1 VVFQADEVLA
11 RAIALVSAFELPL
24 VLLVAPALLFP
35 TPQRLALALLVPVTW
50 ACHWKRSGAMIPAQ
64 PMNLPILAL
73 LGMAAI
79 SLAVTFDTSL
89 SLPKVS
95 GLLLG
100 VLVYV
105 AATRLITTDGR
116 LQVATAVYL
125 GAGVALAL
133 VGILGANWAAKFPAF
148 DAVTQRLPR
157 VIRGVP
163 GAEEGFNANAIGGSL
178 VLFIPLQASLLLER
192 LRAGGPNAD
201 GRRWDWWLHAFALV
215 LTAGTLLLTES
226 RGAWMAL
233 AAASGVVLVVQA
245 RRPALVG
252 SMLILGVASLSM
264 WLGIQRVIDAAIS
277 SSGIGMAQNISGRIE
292 MWSRALTAIG
302 DFPITGLGMN
312 TFRRLLPTLYPMFT
326 VPPSADAAHTH
337 NHFLQA
343 ALDLGI
349 PGLIAYSA
357 VWILLFVSLQRVY
370 RHASRPAHHTLAV
383 GIGGGLLAHFL
394 FGMTDAIPLGAKV
407 GVLFWL
413 TLALA
418 AGLDRVALRNDH
430 CPAS

>member
-1 VVFQADEVLA
+1 M

-35 TPQRLALALLVPVTW
+35 TWQRLALALLVPVTW
-50 ACHWKRSGAMIPAQ
+50 ACHWKRSGALIPAQ

-79 SLAVTFDTSL
+79 SLAVTFDPAL

-116 LQVATAVYL
+116 LQGATAVYL
-125 GAGVALAL
+125 CAGVALAML
-133 VGILGANWAAKFPAF
+133 GMLGANWAAKFPVF
-148 DAVTQRLPR
+148 DAVTERLPR

-163 GAEEGFNANAIGGSL
+163 GAEDGFNANAIGGSL
-178 VLFIPLQASLLLER
+178 VLFIPLQASLLVER
-192 LRAGGPNAD
+192 VRARGPNAG
-201 GRRWDWWLHAFALV
+201 GRAWEWWLHAFALA
-215 LTAGTLLLTES
+215 LTAGTLVLTQS

-233 AAASGVVLVVQA
+233 GVAGAIVLVVQT
-245 RRPALVG
+245 RRPAVVG
-252 SMLILGVASLSM
+252 SVLILGVVSLSM
-264 WLGIQRVIDAAIS
+264 WLGVQRVIDAAIS
-277 SSGIGMAQNISGRIE
+277 SSGVGIAQNLSGRIE

-302 DFPITGLGMN
+302 DFPMTGLGMN

-326 VPPSADAAHTH
+326 VAPSADAAHAH

-349 PGLIAYSA
+349 PGVIAYA
-357 VWILLFVSLQRVY
+357 AMWILLFVSLQRVY
-370 RHASRPAHHTLAV
+370 RHASRPAHRTLAV
-383 GIGGGLLAHFL
+383 GIGGGLLAHFF

-418 AGLDRVALRNDH
+418 AGLDRVAMRTDD
-430 CPAS
+430 CPAT